1 MAKVLLINPP
11 ADNTLVGNN
20 PKFLD
25 EERGYNPPLG
35 LLYLAAMLEE
45 RSKHAVCVL
54 DAQAEEL
61 SYDAL
66 AQHIAGEA
74 PDLVGITTMTFTLL
88 DVARTIEVARRAAP
102 QARVVLGGP
111 HVHLYPRESVA
122 LAGVDFAI
130 AGEGEY
136 AIVALADRLNEPS
149 RWGEVP
155 GLVYHG
161 DSRFQIPDSR
171 LKSEIGNRKSEIVA
185 NEQQPFI
192 EDLDALPFPA
202 RDLTP
207 FRRYSSVLAKRQPI
221 TTMFTSRG
229 CPYRCTFCDRPHLG
243 KRFRARSARNVVD
256 EMQGCVEMGIQEFLI
271 YDDTFTVRRQRVLDI
286 CSEIQ
291 RRGLDVGWDI
301 RARVDTVDEETL
313 KALRAAGCE
322 RIHYGV
328 EAGSDRFMEVLRKG
342 ITVEDARRAFRLTK
356 QAGIATLAYFMIGIP
371 GETEAD
377 IRQSM
382 RLARDLDPDY
392 VHITILTPFPG
403 TEIYRRALDEG
414 VYPTD
419 HWLEFAKSPKPGFQP
434 PCWTKELGRDRLEAL
449 LIEAYKSFYTRPR
462 YIIRQMLKIRSW
474 RELRD
479 KVKAG
484 LRVAF
489 LRSRRRN

>member
-1 MAKVLLINPP
+1 VAKVLLINPP
-11 ADNTLVGNN
+11 AEQTLIGNN
-20 PKFLD
+20 PRFLD

-45 RSKHAVCVL
+45 RSNHQVTII

-61 SYDAL
+61 SYEAL
-66 AQHIAGEA
+66 AEHIEGES

-88 DVARTIEVARRAAP
+88 DVVRTVGLVRDAAP
-102 QARVVLGGP
+102 GARIVLGGP
-111 HVHLYPRESVA
+111 HVHLYPRESAA
-122 LAGVDFAI
+122 LPGVDFAI
-130 AGEGEY
+130 VGEGEF
-136 AIVALADRLNEPS
+136 AIVELCDRLDEPD

-155 GLVYHG
+155 GLTYHRDG
-161 DSRFQIPDSR
+161 
-171 LKSEIGNRKSEIVA
+171 EIVQ
-185 NEQQPFI
+185 NERPALI
-192 EDLDALPFPA
+192 DDLDALPFPA

-207 FRRYSSVLAKRQPI
+207 FQRYSSVLARRRPV

-243 KRFRARSARNVVD
+243 KKFRARSARSVVD
-256 EMQGCVEMGIQEFLI
+256 EMAECVEMGIHEFLI

-286 CSEIQ
+286 CAEIQ

-301 RARVDTVDEETL
+301 RARVDNVDEEML
-313 KALRAAGCE
+313 QALRAAGCE

-328 EAGSDRFMEVLRKG
+328 EAGSDPFMGVLRKG
-342 ITVEDARRAFRLTK
+342 ITVEQCRGAFRLTK

-382 RLARDLDPDY
+382 RLARELDPDV

-403 TEIYRRALDEG
+403 TELYRRALAEG
-414 VYPTD
+414 VYEAD
-419 HWLEFAKSPKPGFQP
+419 HWLEFARDPQPGFQP
-434 PCWTKELGRDRLEAL
+434 LYWTKELGREQLEAL
-449 LIEAYKSFYTRPR
+449 LVRAYKSFYTRPR
-462 YIIRQMLKIRSW
+462 YIAKQLLKIRSW

-479 KVKAG
+479 KVRAG

-489 LRSRRRN
+489 LRGG